1 MKKIFLQ
8 GAIIVLLFFSALFC
22 LRQVNWMSLFQI
34 QQLSENTEH
43 ELGDVLLDVILKTEK
58 EIGNHQVTNA
68 VDSIVSRICESN
80 NIVKDQIKI
89 HVIDKDEINAFA
101 MPNGYLIVYSGLIAN
116 SDNQD
121 ELAGVLSHEIAHI
134 QLNHVTKKLLSEL
147 GVSAVVTL
155 TSGKGST
162 VILKEALKK
171 LSTLTYSRGL
181 EKEADL
187 KGVDY
192 MINAQ
197 MDPTALAHFLMKQA
211 GDENESAKYL
221 QWASTHP
228 DSRDR
233 SIYIIDYIGNKTVN
247 KKAVLSDSTWNKL
260 KENSN

>member
-8 GAIIVLLFFSALFC
+8 GAIIVLLFLSALFC
-22 LRQVNWMSLFQI
+22 LRQVNWMSVFKI
-34 QQLSENTEH
+34 QQFSENTEH

-80 NIVKDQIKI
+80 NIDKDQIKI
-89 HVIDKDEINAFA
+89 HVIDKDDINAFA
-101 MPNGYLIVYSGLIAN
+101 MPNGHLIVYSGLIAN

-187 KGVDY
+187 KGVEY
-192 MINAQ
+192 MVNAQ

-211 GDENESAKYL
+211 SDENESAKYL
-221 QWASTHP
+221 QWVSTHP

-233 SIYIIDYIGNKTVN
+233 SIYIIEYIGNKTVN